1 MLVVAQPTPD
11 AHEGDEREGKATSVL
26 ARAAMIL
33 DAFDGTTPSLSLS
46 VLSSRAGLPKS
57 TVHRF
62 AEQLLELGWLERANG
77 GYRVGMRLFEVG
89 GLAERRNR
97 MRDKALPILQ
107 QLSAATH
114 CAVHLAVL
122 DRSEVVYLD
131 KLPIRGLEVP
141 TREGGR
147 MPAHCTSLGKALLAF
162 ADDKEVERVIARGLP
177 RRTATTITTADGL
190 RAELAAIRKAGVS
203 YDREE
208 GCEGI
213 SCVAAPIR
221 GSGRAIGAVS
231 VANFTGQIDLR
242 AVSGS
247 VQRAAGGIWHELFGS
262 RAACGTAR

>member
-1 MLVVAQPTPD
+1 MLAVAHPTTDDP
-11 AHEGDEREGKATSVL
+11 EVKATSVL

-33 DAFDGTTPSLSLS
+33 GAFDGAAPSLTLS
-46 VLSSRAGLPKS
+46 ELSSRAGLPKS

-89 GLAERRNR
+89 GLADRRNR

-107 QLSAATH
+107 QLSAVTQ

-122 DRSEVVYLD
+122 DRCEVVYLD
-131 KLPIRGLEVP
+131 KLPIRGLDLP

-162 ADDKEVERVIARGLP
+162 GHDEDVERVIARGLP
-177 RRTATTITTADGL
+177 GRTSATITSADAL
-190 RAELAAIRKAGVS
+190 RAELAAVRKSGLA
-203 YDREE
+203 YDRDE
-208 GCEGI
+208 GCPGI
-213 SCVAAPIR
+213 SCVGAPIR

-231 VANFTGQIDLR
+231 VAGFSGDIDIR
-242 AVSGS
+242 SVSGA
-247 VQRAAGGIWHELFGS
+247 VQRAAAAIWHELFGS
-262 RAACGTAR
+262 RAATGAAR